1 MQLSLTHH
9 VIRQKFVC
17 LFSLALIV
25 ALWVLRCRGLILNIE
40 PSSDSVMPGT
50 TELEFYGFDIVNYY
64 FYYCKDK
71 FYDFPWVIRIAYMVI
86 IVSVMVGACVFLF
99 LFRFVYCEMRSKYR
113 HRLLMRRFHDSIC
126 NVLYDANDLS
136 EYEIDR
142 ILGLNGV
149 SLKKRVMH
157 DLLGVLID
165 IHFELGDNN
174 INAHNRDIVYVLLG
188 ITQYINSS
196 LVGRNYRNCI
206 RILQTM
212 RMLDVTVQ
220 PGLMVRL
227 VNSRHHSLRSLA
239 RVCYFMSNNSNPY
252 ELLNKDYLN
261 EQFTPWDAINLHE
274 CMRLCKKRGRLMPS
288 YMAILNELKEPL
300 VKPYIIYGAGYW
312 GTDDEVKHMAGFFD
326 KDDARCRNAAY
337 TVMGWRKCLSEEKT
351 MMDRYWVENEN
362 SRSLIV
368 RDVFEMHSGR
378 AVDFYMEAYNK
389 TASNDTK
396 LQILY
401 ALKYYNKESAKVF
414 NELQSKALP
423 EQSILFKHVQ
433 NPLIVKQLTEKAN
446 ERVLV

>member
-1 MQLSLTHH
+1 
-9 VIRQKFVC
+9 
-17 LFSLALIV
+17 
-25 ALWVLRCRGLILNIE
+25 
-40 PSSDSVMPGT
+40 
-50 TELEFYGFDIVNYY
+50 
-64 FYYCKDK
+64 
-71 FYDFPWVIRIAYMVI
+71 
-86 IVSVMVGACVFLF
+86 
-99 LFRFVYCEMRSKYR
+99 
-113 HRLLMRRFHDSIC
+113 
-126 NVLYDANDLS
+126 
-136 EYEIDR
+136 
-142 ILGLNGV
+142 
-149 SLKKRVMH
+149 
-157 DLLGVLID
+157 
-165 IHFELGDNN
+165 
-174 INAHNRDIVYVLLG
+174 
-188 ITQYINSS
+188 
-196 LVGRNYRNCI
+196 
-206 RILQTM
+206 
-212 RMLDVTVQ
+212 MLDVTVQ

-312 GTDDEVKHMAGFFD
+312 GTDDEVKQMAGFFD

-378 AVDFYMEAYNK
+378 AVNFYMEAYNK